1 MPKFRV
7 SYSMDTIYEID
18 IEAENEYEA
27 TRIVREGNADYDT
40 AVTVGTE
47 FGSIND
53 VEEIP

>member
-7 SYSMDTIYEID
+7 CYSMDTCYEID
-18 IEAENEYEA
+18 VEAEDAYNA
-27 TRIVREGNADYDT
+27 SRIVREGNADYDT

-47 FGSIND
+47 FGSINN